1 MDISRITSHL
11 VIVDLYGNAISMTS
25 TIEGPFGSHLM
36 VEGFMLNNELT
47 DFSFLPDY
55 DGIPIANRVEAEAA
69 LILNVANNNL

>member
-1 MDISRITSHL
+1 ML
-11 VIVDLYGNAISMTS
+11 AS

-55 DGIPIANRVEAEAA
+55 DGIPIANRVEAETTPSQCR
-69 LILNVANNNL
+69 NNNL